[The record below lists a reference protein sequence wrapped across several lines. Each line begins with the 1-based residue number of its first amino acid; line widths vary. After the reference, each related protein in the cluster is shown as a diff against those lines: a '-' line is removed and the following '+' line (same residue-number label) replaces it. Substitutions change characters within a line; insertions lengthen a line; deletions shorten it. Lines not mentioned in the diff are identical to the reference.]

1 MEAKMKKVFLVLLA
15 MLFVAL
21 PDATAGEIDRI
32 KEKGEIV
39 VSVNKGYPPF
49 CMVGK
54 DEITGLD
61 VDLARLI
68 ADHLGVKVK
77 FIMPDLYKDQIPK
90 LLAGES
96 DIIIAAMTRTVARG
110 LQVDFTE
117 PYFEVSQAAL
127 VERGMVTPVASSY
140 FELVDIPEIRIGVK
154 GNTTI
159 ENFARELFPADAIK
173 TFPDHPEAVDALV
186 KGEVDATVHD
196 SPFVQIWARTH
207 PDLSNRIKPLLAPVT
222 KEYYGFAI
230 RKGDPDF
237 LNWLNLFITQ
247 VKIDGTMDLLE
258 HRYFVEM
265 RWAGVKVTREARI
278 TKAQLLRN
286 RFVAKKQLM
295 LEQKR
300 VEEKLRSGDAYE

>member
-1 MEAKMKKVFLVLLA
+1 MKRIFLILLA
-15 MLFVAL
+15 ILWPAL
-21 PDATAGEIDRI
+21 PHVNAGEIDRI
-32 KEKGEIV
+32 KDKGEIV

-49 CMVGK
+49 CVVGK
-54 DEITGLD
+54 DEIIGLD
-61 VDLARLI
+61 VDLAKLI
-68 ADHLGVKVK
+68 ADYLGVKVK

-96 DIIIAAMTRTVARG
+96 DIIIAAMTRTVERG
-110 LQVDFTE
+110 LQVAFTE

-127 VERGMVTPVASSY
+127 VERDMVTPAANSY
-140 FELVDIPEIRIGVK
+140 FDLVDVPGIRIGVK
-154 GNTTI
+154 ANTTI
-159 ENFARELFPADAIK
+159 ENFARELFPAEAIK
-173 TFPDHPEAVDALV
+173 TFPDHPEAVEALV

-196 SPFVQIWARTH
+196 SPFVQIWAQTH
-207 PDLSNRIKPLLAPVT
+207 PDLSGRIKPLLAPVT

-265 RWAGVKVTREARI
+265 QWAGVKTTREARI

-286 RFVAKKQLM
+286 KFVAKKQAM

-300 VEEKLRSGDAYE
+300 AEEKLRLGDAYE